1 MLKLK
6 LQYFAHL
13 LRTANSLEKTP
24 MLGKFEGRKRKW
36 KSLSP
41 VRLLWPHGLYFS
53 SGQNIGVGSLS
64 LLQGIF
70 PTQGLNPCLPHCR
83 QILYHLS
90 YQGRGWQRMKW
101 LNGITDS
108 KDMSLSKLRDM
119 VMDKEAWYAAVHGV
133 AKSRTLLSDWTTT
146 YFSNYQSDWGDS
158 HFYLKENFIIWEHL
172 IGTGAAE
179 ELVSVYGRQ
188 CLSARPHISQLTQ
201 LSWEAWPEPCRE
213 TDSGG
218 SFMFP
223 PRQAN

>member
-1 MLKLK
+1 M
-6 LQYFAHL
+6 FAGNTFSHWK
-13 LRTANSLEKTP
+13 RPWTGKGWGQEEK
-24 MLGKFEGRKRKW
+24 
-36 KSLSP
+36 
-41 VRLLWPHGLYFS
+41 
-53 SGQNIGVGSLS
+53 
-64 LLQGIF
+64 
-70 PTQGLNPCLPHCR
+70 
-83 QILYHLS
+83 
-90 YQGRGWQRMKW
+90 GWQRMRW
-101 LNGITDS
+101 LDGITDS

-119 VMDKEAWYAAVHGV
+119 EMDKEAWYAAVHGV